1 MTFSLA
7 QHEVNLRIAREGRRE
22 WVRQWLLASCA
33 KLMQDHEG
41 NLRFWGSTSAP
52 PWCLYCSSR
61 HWGPEREP
69 CMVVARR
76 EKSGSSSG
84 NSSAVALPGKVLIA
98 FANVLEFLSMTSW
111 PDGAPRTVGTLT
123 LTTEEGLW
131 KVTLKDRDSQGVAF
145 VTAET
150 PDVLLKALDQGIAS
164 GKLEWRNDK
173 FQGGNG
179 KRRS

>member
-1 MTFSLA
+1 
-7 QHEVNLRIAREGRRE
+7 
-22 WVRQWLLASCA
+22 
-33 KLMQDHEG
+33 
-41 NLRFWGSTSAP
+41 
-52 PWCLYCSSR
+52 
-61 HWGPEREP
+61 
-69 CMVVARR
+69 MVVARR